1 LIDPRSKALA
11 WRVYLI
17 RKITNPDQDW
27 KKPDE
32 EFTKRFESYPP
43 SEKETEAKKKEREEH
58 KPNDEQPC
66 RSSPKIR
73 AQFPAWR
80 YTMKPHPSGGQHG

>member
-17 RKITNPDQDW
+17 RKITNPDKDW

-32 EFTKRFESYPP
+32 EFTKGFESYP

-73 AQFPAWR
+73 AQFPA
-80 YTMKPHPSGGQHG
+80 